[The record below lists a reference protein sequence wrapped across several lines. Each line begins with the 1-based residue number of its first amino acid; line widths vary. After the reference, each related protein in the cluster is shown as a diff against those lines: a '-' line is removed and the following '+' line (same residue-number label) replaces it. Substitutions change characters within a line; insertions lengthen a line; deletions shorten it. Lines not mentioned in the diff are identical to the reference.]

1 MRPPPACHALRLR
14 SLRRS
19 RACAA
24 TANQHA
30 VSATDRIVA
39 VHASG
44 RFACA
49 HGRRVVS
56 EMETTWKGPMDMNDM
71 MDTRTTGTAT
81 A

>member
-1 MRPPPACHALRLR
+1 M
-14 SLRRS
+14 
-19 RACAA
+19 
-24 TANQHA
+24 ANQHA
-30 VSATDRIVA
+30 VFATARIVA

-56 EMETTWKGPMDMNDM
+56 EMETTWKGPMGMNDM